1 MTPLHYHGGQEV
13 RLGDRVQWGAEGRGQ
28 VVVMVAE
35 QTALPDY
42 IAAQWAYLHQGCMM
56 WVEGAGLFHYDAE
69 GPAHDANLTLL
80 ARA

>member
-1 MTPLHYHGGQEV
+1 MTPLHYNAGQEV

-28 VVVMVAE
+28 VVVMIAE

-42 IAAQWAYLHQGCMM
+42 VAAEWAHLHEGCMI
-56 WVEGAGLFHYDAE
+56 WVDGIGLFGYDAE
-69 GPAHDANLTLL
+69 GLEQDANLTLL